1 MLLESKDIYNG
12 VAAENDLK
20 RDLIESIGNTIF
32 KQFAELQRKPPDLIL
47 DLQFIGRRFIRKK
60 ELEEQ
65 ISRLNWEIAYLRG
78 KDKDWDVNEQLDE
91 LEILIRL
98 HLRYEEFLADKREVK
113 RKQYEFYA
121 SLGLAVPSLEVYKAG
136 QDNAEEHQGL
146 PTGTPTIPSYKPGD
160 PTAGHPCPAAS
171 IPPVEPGTGEIPRV
185 SSPR

>member
-1 MLLESKDIYNG
+1 MLLESKDIYTA
-12 VAAENDLK
+12 VAAENTLK
-20 RDLIESIGNTIF
+20 RDLIESVGNTIF
-32 KQFAELQRKPPDLIL
+32 KHFAELQRKPPDLIL

-65 ISRLNWEIAYLRG
+65 ISWLNWEIAHLRG

-136 QDNAEEHQGL
+136 PDNPGESQGI
-146 PTGTPTIPSYKPGD
+146 PTGTPAVTSSQPGD
-160 PTAGHPCPAAS
+160 PAS
-171 IPPVEPGTGEIPRV
+171 GSTHHATSLPPVESGTGEV
-185 SSPR
+185 A